1 MNSWIRKKNWIM
13 KSLTLSSTPFKS
25 IPFQK
30 HKAVQWDL
38 ACFQRVVVIVAC
50 NPCLPIF
57 HRIRQLDWDG
67 VDNSLACLTG
77 PMDQTTKCC
86 YISVTLNSRFFSIPL
101 EIWDMSVFFYNF
113 IAYFE
118 NSFFMC
124 YFCCCN
130 FYYVFFLCIFSWDA
144 STFCVVTAIKR
155 CWNSAKSCSFVLWL
169 YTKN

>member
-1 MNSWIRKKNWIM
+1 ME
-13 KSLTLSSTPFKS
+13 SLTLSSTPFKS

-38 ACFQRVVVIVAC
+38 ACFRRVVVIVAC

-86 YISVTLNSRFFSIPL
+86 YISVTLNSRFFSQFHSKY
-101 EIWDMSVFFYNF
+101 ETCQFFFQFYRLFWEF
-113 IAYFE
+113 ILYVLFLLLQ
-118 NSFFMC
+118 FFIM
-124 YFCCCN
+124 YFCVYIFLGCINILCCDCN
-130 FYYVFFLCIFSWDA
+130 KTML
-144 STFCVVTAIKR
+144 KQR
-155 CWNSAKSCSFVLWL
+155 QKLFVRF
-169 YTKN
+169 TTIH

>member
-1 MNSWIRKKNWIM
+1 M

-38 ACFQRVVVIVAC
+38 ACFRRVVVIVAC

-86 YISVTLNSRFFSIPL
+86 YISVTLNSRFSQFHSKY
-101 EIWDMSVFFYNF
+101 ETCQFFFNF

-130 FYYVFFLCIFSWDA
+130 FLLCIFVCIFSWDA

-155 CWNSAKSCSFVLWL
+155 C
-169 YTKN
+169 

>member
-1 MNSWIRKKNWIM
+1 M

-30 HKAVQWDL
+30 HKAVQWDP
-38 ACFQRVVVIVAC
+38 ACFRRVVVIVAC

-86 YISVTLNSRFFSIPL
+86 YISVTLNSRFSQFHSKYETCQFFFSIL
-101 EIWDMSVFFYNF
+101 SLILRIHSLCVIFAVA
-113 IAYFE
+113 I
-118 NSFFMC
+118 
-124 YFCCCN
+124 
-130 FYYVFFLCIFSWDA
+130 FYYVFLCVLFLGMHQH
-144 STFCVVTAIKR
+144 
-155 CWNSAKSCSFVLWL
+155 FVL
-169 YTKN
+169 